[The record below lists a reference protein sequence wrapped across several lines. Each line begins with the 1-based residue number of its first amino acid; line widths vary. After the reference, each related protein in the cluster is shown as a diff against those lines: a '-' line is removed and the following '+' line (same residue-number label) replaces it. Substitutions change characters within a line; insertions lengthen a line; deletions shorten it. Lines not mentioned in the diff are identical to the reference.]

1 MPKKRDMEATIKTSV
16 EMPVELWRR
25 VRHRAIDE
33 GAKSRQ
39 ILIRA
44 LEAYLATPVKPN
56 LPKGGRH
63 AR

>member
-1 MPKKRDMEATIKTSV
+1 MEPTIKTSI

-33 GAKSRQ
+33 GTKSRQ
-39 ILIRA
+39 ILISA
-44 LEAYLATPVKPN
+44 LEAYLATPVRPI